1 MGRVVVTGYWSVT
14 FTAGGS
20 GAPVVGKGTL
30 VAGVVPIPLKSLE
43 KKKVNN

>member
-1 MGRVVVTGYWSVT
+1 MAVTGYWSVT

-30 VAGVVPIPLKSLE
+30 VAGVVPTPLKSFL
-43 KKKVNN
+43 KKVSN